1 MISINATFSET
12 LIITYVTLVGIFF
25 TLLLLTKRANLEKER
40 QAWLPYSGNRIK
52 ILNLILYIALILYTA
67 LLILS
72 ITLHID
78 SGIWLSGFLSM
89 YAIIFFIIFNF
100 SHYNVDGKN
109 ILSLSNICVYVMA
122 LTLLIISSSVS
133 GFKPL
138 SNDEDRYIGFSYRII
153 DDGHW
158 VPYKYPE
165 NPYYQSFHT
174 LPATISIVSL
184 ITKGAP
190 EMDVYIILKIA
201 FAILNIS
208 VLYIIANK
216 LLYLYTQKI
225 KSSLLSLMIPLVAMV
240 IPPLSIFG
248 LLPRNFSYVL
258 FLLSFYLI
266 LRIINNGTLLLE
278 VIAPLTICS
287 FTSMLM
293 HPTGP
298 YLTSLLALSLGVY
311 KLTCSKSIKPRG
323 VIISALKIIMIL
335 LIIYQF
341 YWLYSFAVFSY
352 AQSIKNL
359 WTGLLEFI
367 KKIITEG
374 EPLTK
379 YATREPWYEAAPK
392 YLLIAWAFLP
402 ALATAWIL
410 YRISANT
417 KSYSARNEATKFLD
431 VLGIISL
438 LAISLAFIQRFT
450 SGLTVYL
457 GYKTYS
463 LLLPLL
469 LLYSFRMRR
478 MRTSLYYLFVMLI
491 ISCSAIGVTAP
502 EINPSALNIR
512 PTATD
517 TGWMTAKLLHR
528 FITDQYRKNIM
539 REVRIGLN
547 VFILKEK
554 PALFEFYSHKLE
566 SRTVFSIFK
575 NIATTSYYGGNHNI
589 VFDNGIYIA
598 LLGKQR
604 IRNNIHFRT
613 Q

>member
-1 MISINATFSET
+1 VFA
-12 LIITYVTLVGIFF
+12 
-25 TLLLLTKRANLEKER
+25 
-40 QAWLPYSGNRIK
+40 
-52 ILNLILYIALILYTA
+52 YT
-67 LLILS
+67 
-72 ITLHID
+72 
-78 SGIWLSGFLSM
+78 
-89 YAIIFFIIFNF
+89 
-100 SHYNVDGKN
+100 
-109 ILSLSNICVYVMA
+109 
-122 LTLLIISSSVS
+122 
-133 GFKPL
+133 
-138 SNDEDRYIGFSYRII
+138 
-153 DDGHW
+153 
-158 VPYKYPE
+158 
-165 NPYYQSFHT
+165 
-174 LPATISIVSL
+174 
-184 ITKGAP
+184 
-190 EMDVYIILKIA
+190 
-201 FAILNIS
+201 
-208 VLYIIANK
+208 
-216 LLYLYTQKI
+216 
-225 KSSLLSLMIPLVAMV
+225 
-240 IPPLSIFG
+240 
-248 LLPRNFSYVL
+248 
-258 FLLSFYLI
+258 
-266 LRIINNGTLLLE
+266 
-278 VIAPLTICS
+278 
-287 FTSMLM
+287 
-293 HPTGP
+293 
-298 YLTSLLALSLGVY
+298 
-311 KLTCSKSIKPRG
+311 
-323 VIISALKIIMIL
+323 
-335 LIIYQF
+335 
-341 YWLYSFAVFSY
+341 
-352 AQSIKNL
+352 QSIKNL
-359 WTGLLEFI
+359 WAGLIEFVRRI
-367 KKIITEG
+367 VSEE

-379 YATREPWYEAAPK
+379 YAIREPWYEAAPK

-469 LLYSFRMRR
+469 LLYSLNMRK
-478 MRTSLYYLFVMLI
+478 MRTSLCYLFVMLI

-528 FITDQYRKNIM
+528 FITDQYRKNIV